1 VVPLGAAG
9 GPDGRIRGPDGRIRW
24 RRREAAEAFYT
35 GLWLDGIRQR
45 YGMDP
50 QIKFFETACIT
61 DNVTGAVLLPD
72 VAG

>member
-1 VVPLGAAG
+1 
-9 GPDGRIRGPDGRIRW
+9 
-24 RRREAAEAFYT
+24 
-35 GLWLDGIRQR
+35 LWLDGIRQR
-45 YGMDP
+45 YGTDP